1 MYKIELGL
9 NDILNAKEEKEVQKK
24 IQKLEQDLKLIKEK
38 YQKILASNKVK
49 DFEYLEILH
58 IYNSNQEIKETLNN
72 PNYNRKLTKYKDE
85 ITDIIKDVE
94 KKHQILQANI
104 KSKDEEIKTKEQALN
119 NVKIQLAETDK
130 FKDEAAKLLKKQQE
144 KMQEIKDK
152 IGKSK

>member
-58 IYNSNQEIKETLNN
+58 IYNSNQEIKETINN

-130 FKDEAAKLLKKQQE
+130 LKMKQPNY
-144 KMQEIKDK
+144 
-152 IGKSK
+152 